1 VITSNDGQGQIT
13 VGLDV
18 GDKNIHACFLNQDG
32 VIVEESKLGAT
43 PGALRRRFSGEER
56 YRIVLEAGLHSPWMS
71 HLLLGLGHEV
81 YVANPRRLRAI
92 YENESKSDRV
102 DAQYLARIG
111 RLDPTLLYPLHHRSP
126 ETRADL
132 AVLRSRAALVRA
144 RSTLVN
150 HVRGSVKSAGGRLP
164 RCETQYLAR
173 RAELSLPAELAPAL
187 SPILST
193 IAELTVRIAAYDKQ
207 IEQMAKERYPET
219 ELLRQVGGVGPIT
232 ATTFVLTVED
242 PARFPRARAVGSYLG
257 LRPRQADS
265 GTIKPQLHITKAG
278 DKNLRGLLVECAHHI
293 LGHLGPDTDLK
304 RWGLKLAE
312 RGGKN
317 AKKRAAIA
325 VARKLSVLL
334 LRLWVTGE
342 VYEPLRNA
350 RLHGELLSPAP

>member
-1 VITSNDGQGQIT
+1 VITSKAEKGQVT

-18 GDKNIHACFLNQDG
+18 GDKNIHACFLDQDG
-32 VIVEESKLGAT
+32 EIVEESRLGAT
-43 PGALRRRFSGEER
+43 PSALRRRFSGEER
-56 YRIVLEAGLHSPWMS
+56 YRIVLEAGIHSPWMS
-71 HLLLGLGHEV
+71 RLLLDLGHEV

-111 RLDPTLLYPLHHRSP
+111 RLDPTLLYPLRHRSP

-132 AVLRSRAALVRA
+132 AVLRSRTALVKT
-144 RSTLVN
+144 RSALVN
-150 HVRGSVKSAGGRLP
+150 HVRGTVKSAGGRIP
-164 RCETQYLAR
+164 RCDARYLAR
-173 RAELSLPAELAPAL
+173 TAELHLPPELVPAL

-193 IAELTVRIAAYDKQ
+193 IADLDGRITAYDKQ
-207 IEQMAKERYPET
+207 IEEMAKERYPET
-219 ELLRQVGGVGPIT
+219 ELLRQVPSVGPIT

-242 PARFPRARAVGSYLG
+242 PTRFSRARAMGSYLG
-257 LRPRQADS
+257 LRPRQGDS
-265 GTIKPQLHITKAG
+265 GTLKPQLRITKAG
-278 DKNLRGLLVECAHHI
+278 DKNLRSLLVECAQHM
-293 LGHLGPDTDLK
+293 LGRLGPDTDLK

-317 AKKRAAIA
+317 AKKRAVIA

-350 RLHGELLSPAP
+350 RLRGELLSPAS

>member
-1 VITSNDGQGQIT
+1 MITSSDGQGQIT

-18 GDKNIHACFLNQDG
+18 GDKNIHACFLDQDG
-32 VIVEESKLGAT
+32 AIVEESKLGAT
-43 PGALRRRFSGEER
+43 PGALRRRFSGGER
-56 YRIVLEAGLHSPWMS
+56 YRIILEAGLQSPWMS

-102 DAQYLARIG
+102 NAQYLARIG
-111 RLDPTLLYPLHHRSP
+111 RLDPTLLYPLRHRSP

-132 AVLRSRAALVRA
+132 AVLRSRAALVRT
-144 RSTLVN
+144 RGTLVN
-150 HVRGSVKSAGGRLP
+150 HVRGTVKSAGGRLP

-173 RAELSLPAELAPAL
+173 RAELNLPTELVPAL
-187 SPILST
+187 SPILAT
-193 IAELTVRIAAYDKQ
+193 IAELTVRITAYDRQ
-207 IEQMAKERYPET
+207 IEEMAKERYPET
-219 ELLRQVGGVGPIT
+219 ELLRQVGGVGAIT

-265 GTIKPQLHITKAG
+265 GTLKPQLHITKAG
-278 DKNLRGLLVECAHHI
+278 DKNLRSLLVECAHHI

-342 VYEPLRNA
+342 IYEPLRNA
-350 RLHGELLSPAP
+350 RLHGELSSPAP

>member
-1 VITSNDGQGQIT
+1 MT

-18 GDKNIHACFLNQDG
+18 GDKNIHACFLDEDG
-32 VIVEESKLGAT
+32 VVVEESRLAAT
-43 PGALRRRFSGEER
+43 PGALYRRFSGDER
-56 YRIVLEAGLHSPWMS
+56 YRIILEAGIHSPWMS
-71 HLLLGLGHEV
+71 RLLLDLGHEV

-111 RLDPTLLYPLHHRSP
+111 RLDPTLLYPLRHRSP

-132 AVLRSRAALVRA
+132 AVLRSRTALVKT
-144 RSTLVN
+144 RSALVN
-150 HVRGSVKSAGGRLP
+150 HVRGAVKSAGGRIP
-164 RCETQYLAR
+164 RCDARYLAR
-173 RAELSLPAELAPAL
+173 TATLHLPPELVPAL

-193 IAELTVRIAAYDKQ
+193 IADLDGRISAYDKQ
-207 IEQMAKERYPET
+207 IEEMAKERYPDT
-219 ELLRQVGGVGPIT
+219 RLLRQVPSVGPIT
-232 ATTFVLTVED
+232 AATFVLTVED
-242 PARFPRARAVGSYLG
+242 PTRFPRARAMGSYVG
-257 LRPRQADS
+257 LRPRQGDS
-265 GTIKPQLHITKAG
+265 GTLKPQLRITKAG
-278 DKNLRGLLVECAHHI
+278 DKNLRSLLVECAQHI
-293 LGHLGPDTDLK
+293 LGRLGPDTDLK

-317 AKKRAAIA
+317 AKKRAVIA

-350 RLHGELLSPAP
+350 RLRGELLSPAP